1 MKKIFLMMLIFPATC
16 FAQQKKHWIDN
27 YWLSTNLSLLYSVQK
42 RGTAASI
49 DVGRNF
55 SPGFKAGA
63 GYSFL
68 QLDENTNV
76 DVISAYLEKSIDT
89 KTKALFFFAKPG
101 VAIPKKT
108 KTIASKISPY
118 EYDNKKN
125 GLNMQFGTG
134 IMWKVKRHSFLL
146 SAGYNITKYS
156 IITKEYVVPV
166 NPYNP
171 FIDAPI
177 FHNYKLSYTNILVNI
192 GFTL

>member
-1 MKKIFLMMLIFPATC
+1 
-16 FAQQKKHWIDN
+16 
-27 YWLSTNLSLLYSVQK
+27 
-42 RGTAASI
+42 
-49 DVGRNF
+49 
-55 SPGFKAGA
+55 
-63 GYSFL
+63 
-68 QLDENTNV
+68 
-76 DVISAYLEKSIDT
+76 
-89 KTKALFFFAKPG
+89 
-101 VAIPKKT
+101 
-108 KTIASKISPY
+108 
-118 EYDNKKN
+118 
-125 GLNMQFGTG
+125 MQFGTG